1 MLSRCLRIRFF
12 AVLLAASVFLSGCGA
27 SPASSSDT
35 SSSSD
40 VVFGCGDID
49 GVDTMVSD
57 ALSDTGSTLEE
68 LSVQTSRFATDP
80 AYADSICGYVVD
92 KLNALSVSSGV
103 DEIDRVSALLDG
115 LASSPQASARFITAL
130 GGDKLVDRMNLT
142 QQFYHVPSYPV
153 VDHPQSRYAIVLKK
167 VFITA
172 QPYLSPGQ
180 SVGLARQMAQHLSTT
195 HTTAISWLLYDATLT
210 SEFLTEFGDQLERY
224 EHTHT
229 TTTTAGAGGVDWL
242 WVKPTSTR
250 FKVLFP
256 ARVRDAWY
264 DPATSFMSA
273 LAHNPQAA
281 LTFFTP
287 TTSENATGGRAT
299 GNDGENETNTNT
311 TDNKSVRQNYWFHD
325 RSWGLDGYTAISAA
339 LDAAVTTQGQ
349 AGSLQAATLTTHAM
363 KNFATIKPVFSPQ
376 AVEHV
381 IHILATYMPA
391 IDHCRA
397 TTPPNTWSRST
408 IDPYDLLDLPAMPSF
423 TRNDIQTLISLTT
436 HTDEGIHAL
445 HAAVDNYHGLLFT
458 TVFNTHQTTHNTV
471 GDMSSVVD
479 VIGQVNQADIALEG
493 FIFHAILD
501 ARLAG
506 DPYQAPTTWL
516 TATTATPVVPVF
528 EHPTDLI
535 DYLATQPLTTNTTT
549 LAETTSE
556 RREDVQGLSGGVFNR
571 RESVIIHALFVSG
584 VVDQD
589 EFMDYTRQHEE
600 EPGQVDRWFSGGSFP
615 TSDMIYNNGLLRDEL
630 EDFLKTENY
639 DMDDLFDTFADEAP
653 EIR

>member
-1 MLSRCLRIRFF
+1 
-12 AVLLAASVFLSGCGA
+12 
-27 SPASSSDT
+27 
-35 SSSSD
+35 
-40 VVFGCGDID
+40 
-49 GVDTMVSD
+49 
-57 ALSDTGSTLEE
+57 
-68 LSVQTSRFATDP
+68 
-80 AYADSICGYVVD
+80 
-92 KLNALSVSSGV
+92 
-103 DEIDRVSALLDG
+103 
-115 LASSPQASARFITAL
+115 
-130 GGDKLVDRMNLT
+130 
-142 QQFYHVPSYPV
+142 
-153 VDHPQSRYAIVLKK
+153 
-167 VFITA
+167 
-172 QPYLSPGQ
+172 
-180 SVGLARQMAQHLSTT
+180 
-195 HTTAISWLLYDATLT
+195 
-210 SEFLTEFGDQLERY
+210 
-224 EHTHT
+224 
-229 TTTTAGAGGVDWL
+229 
-242 WVKPTSTR
+242 
-250 FKVLFP
+250 
-256 ARVRDAWY
+256 
-264 DPATSFMSA
+264 MSA

-287 TTSENATGGRAT
+287 TTDT
-299 GNDGENETNTNT
+299 TNQNT
-311 TDNKSVRQNYWFHD
+311 TGDDIKDGGVRYEYWLND

-349 AGSLQAATLTTHAM
+349 AGSPQAATLTTHAI

-376 AVEHV
+376 AAEHV

-408 IDPYDLLDLPAMPSF
+408 IDAYDLLDLPAMPSF

-436 HTDEGIHAL
+436 RTDEGIHAL
-445 HAAVDNYHGLLFT
+445 HAAVDNYHALLFT
-458 TVFNTHQTTHNTV
+458 TVLNTHQTTHNTV

-493 FIFHAILD
+493 YMFHAILN

-516 TATTATPVVPVF
+516 TATTATPVVPAL

-589 EFMDYTRQHEE
+589 EFMDYARQHEE
-600 EPGQVDRWFSGGSFP
+600 ESGQVDRWFSGGSFP
-615 TSDMIYNNGLLRDEL
+615 TSETIYNNGLLRDEL
-630 EDFLKTENY
+630 EDFLKTKNY

>member
-1 MLSRCLRIRFF
+1 MSSHRLRIRFF

-40 VVFGCGDID
+40 VVSGCGVGVD
-49 GVDTMVSD
+49 GVDTTVSD
-57 ALSDTGSTLEE
+57 ALSDTGMTLDE
-68 LSVQTSRFATDP
+68 LTDRAGQFATD
-80 AYADSICGYVVD
+80 AIHADSVCGYVTGRVD
-92 KLNALSVSSGV
+92 ALSVSSGV

-287 TTSENATGGRAT
+287 TTDT
-299 GNDGENETNTNT
+299 TNQNT
-311 TDNKSVRQNYWFHD
+311 TGDDIKDGGVRYEYWLND

-501 ARLAG
+501 ARLTR

-516 TATTATPVVPVF
+516 TTPTTTPVVPVF

-556 RREDVQGLSGGVFNR
+556 RREDVQGLSGGVLNR

-584 VVDQD
+584 VVDQN

-600 EPGQVDRWFSGGSFP
+600 EPGQVDQWFSGGSFP
-615 TSDMIYNNGLLRDEL
+615 TSDTICHDVSLRNRLYE
-630 EDFLKTENY
+630 FLKTKNY
-639 DMDDLFDTFADEAP
+639 DLNDFFDIFADEAP

>member
-1 MLSRCLRIRFF
+1 MSLLRVKPL
-12 AVLLAASVFLSGCGA
+12 AVLLAVSVFLCGCGA
-27 SPASSSDT
+27 SPASNSDAGV
-35 SSSSD
+35 
-40 VVFGCGDID
+40 VVFGCGDTNS
-49 GVDTMVSD
+49 VDTMVSD
-57 ALSDTGSTLEE
+57 ALSDTGMTLDE
-68 LSVQTSRFATDP
+68 LTDRAGQFATD
-80 AYADSICGYVVD
+80 AIHADSVCGYVVD

-103 DEIDRVSALLDG
+103 DEIDRVSALLEG
-115 LASSPQASARFITAL
+115 LASSPQASARFITTV

-167 VFITA
+167 VFTSA
-172 QPYLSPGQ
+172 QPHLTSGQ
-180 SVGLARQMAQHLSTT
+180 SVGLARQMAQRLSTT
-195 HTTAISWLLYDATLT
+195 HTTAMSWLLYDATLT

-281 LTFFTP
+281 LTFFIP
-287 TTSENATGGRAT
+287 TTDTT
-299 GNDGENETNTNT
+299 TDKNT
-311 TDNKSVRQNYWFHD
+311 TGDDGDTSNKNTTGDDIKDGGVRYEYWLND

-339 LDAAVTTQGQ
+339 FDSAVTTQGQ
-349 AGSLQAATLTTHAM
+349 AGSPQAATLTTHAM

-391 IDHCRA
+391 IDHHRA

-436 HTDEGIHAL
+436 RTDEGIHAL
-445 HAAVDNYHGLLFT
+445 HAAVDNYHALLFI
-458 TVFNTHQTTHNTV
+458 TVLNTHQTTHNTV
-471 GDMSSVVD
+471 GDMSSVAD
-479 VIGQVNQADIALEG
+479 VVSQTNQADIALEG
-493 FIFHAILD
+493 FIFHAILE
-501 ARLAG
+501 ARLTR

-516 TATTATPVVPVF
+516 TTPTTTPVVPAF

-556 RREDVQGLSGGVFNR
+556 RREDVQGLVTKVYVW
-571 RESVIIHALFVSG
+571 RESVTTRALFTSG
-584 VVDQD
+584 VVDQN

-600 EPGQVDRWFSGGSFP
+600 EPGQVDQWFSGGSFP
-615 TSDMIYNNGLLRDEL
+615 TSDMICHDVSLRNRLYE
-630 EDFLKTENY
+630 FLKTKNY
-639 DMDDLFDTFADEAP
+639 DTQDLDTAFTSEAP
-653 EIR
+653 EIN